1 MVAGGRLH
9 EWTVTLVAETEPG
22 HVRTHELGQI
32 ERADTITPASLGLSI
47 AEGKTLVAALQ
58 TAIVTAQVER
68 HGEALRP
75 CPHCARPRTTK
86 GYYTSIFR
94 SVFGQVPMRV
104 RRLRP
109 CPCEET
115 DRASA
120 SVLPTRHRPIAPELL
135 YLMAKLAALM
145 PFGKVAMFLDEVLP
159 TATQTHAS
167 TVRNCTQR
175 VGQRLER
182 YQDTLPTAIPRAP
195 AGEVVLGLDAGYV
208 RSRQPRPERTSTPTG
223 RLIYSCRSPTSV

>member
-1 MVAGGRLH
+1 MK
-9 EWTVTLVAETEPG
+9 WTVTLTAETAPG
-22 HVRTHELGQI
+22 DVRTHELGQI
-32 ERADTITPASLGLSI
+32 EREDTITPASLGLSI
-47 AEGKTLVAALQ
+47 AEGKTIVAALQ
-58 TAIVTAQVER
+58 SAIVTAQVER

-115 DRASA
+115 ARESV
-120 SVLPTRHRPIAPELL
+120 SVLPTRQRPIAPELL

-167 TVRNCTQR
+167 TVRNYTQR

-182 YQDTLPTAIPRAP
+182 HHDTLPT
-195 AGEVVLGLDAGYV
+195 
-208 RSRQPRPERTSTPTG
+208 RS
-223 RLIYSCRSPTSV
+223 

>member
-1 MVAGGRLH
+1 MR
-9 EWTVTLVAETEPG
+9 WTVTLVAETEPG
-22 HVRTHELGQI
+22 HVTEHPLAHV
-32 ERADTITPASLGLSI
+32 EREDTITPSSLGLSI
-47 AEGKTLVAALQ
+47 AEGKTIVAAIQ
-58 TAIVTAQVER
+58 TAMVTAQVER

-75 CPHCARPRTTK
+75 CPHCAHPRTTK

-109 CPCEET
+109 CPCEAT

-120 SVLPTRHRPIAPELL
+120 SVLQTKQRPIAPELL

-159 TATQTHAS
+159 TAQTTHAS
-167 TVRNCTQR
+167 TGRN
-175 VGQRLER
+175 
-182 YQDTLPTAIPRAP
+182 YQ
-195 AGEVVLGLDAGYV
+195 
-208 RSRQPRPERTSTPTG
+208 Q
-223 RLIYSCRSPTSV
+223 